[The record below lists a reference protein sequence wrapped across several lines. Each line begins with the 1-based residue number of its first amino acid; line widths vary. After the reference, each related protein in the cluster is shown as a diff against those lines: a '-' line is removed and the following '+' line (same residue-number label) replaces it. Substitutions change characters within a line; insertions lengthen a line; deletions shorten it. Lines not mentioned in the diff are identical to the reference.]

1 MKNIMK
7 SAVAGLFLI
16 LPFAVNATII
26 SGDFRTEGDLPY
38 CCDDAGA
45 IVYENL
51 SATAGA
57 GAELTEANFLTNPS
71 FWRGGVVHMDLDTT
85 TNILTLDSQDELDFE
100 TFDAWISNIRFD
112 TDEIITGLSLISG
125 NLTDIGLTAI
135 LAFTDNSIHIAYDT
149 VTDIGVFNFNE
160 TQAQFQITTSSD
172 TNPNP
177 VPAPASIALLGL
189 GLVGMALTRKK
200 KATQ

>member
-26 SGDFRTEGDLPY
+26 SGDFRTESDLPY
-38 CCDDAGA
+38 CCEDGGPL
-45 IVYENL
+45 VYENL
-51 SATAGA
+51 EASVGA
-57 GAELTEANFLTNPS
+57 GVELTSDNFAENPS
-71 FWRGGVVHMDLDTT
+71 SWGGGVVHMDLDAT
-85 TNILTLDSQDELDFE
+85 TNILTLDSQDDWDFE

-112 TDEIITGLSLISG
+112 AADQIITGLSLISG

-149 VTDIGVFNFNE
+149 VTDIGTFNFNE
-160 TQAQFQITTSSD
+160 TQALFQITTSSD

-200 KATQ
+200 KAI